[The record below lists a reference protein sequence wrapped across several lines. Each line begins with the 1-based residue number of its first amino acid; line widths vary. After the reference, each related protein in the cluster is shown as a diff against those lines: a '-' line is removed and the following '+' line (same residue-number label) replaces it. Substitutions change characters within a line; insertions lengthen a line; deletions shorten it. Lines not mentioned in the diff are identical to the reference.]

1 MENSVIADM
10 QPPWHVPRPR
20 AADRGQGRYETAF
33 QWGETFSTRR
43 FHCVHCSAGGDTN
56 LCTGSGAPSA
66 GVQALS
72 WKYVVE
78 HVRGHRPRVE
88 VRVKIVHLAVRRQ
101 LQLAFVVAPAPKYN
115 QSQPKKQPKTN
126 RNTHQPGALP
136 SVADIPSPTTSL
148 PLAMRS
154 VPITAPPPMRGASSV
169 HVMFR
174 LALLRS
180 GTGSG
185 AGGAGCTAGGDVVMP
200 A

>member
-1 MENSVIADM
+1 MGGNVFREAVSLRSLQCRWRY
-10 QPPWHVPRPR
+10 QPLHWERRPF
-20 AADRGQGRYETAF
+20 RGR
-33 QWGETFSTRR
+33 
-43 FHCVHCSAGGDTN
+43 
-56 LCTGSGAPSA
+56 SGA
-66 GVQALS
+66 QLE
-72 WKYVVE
+72 VVE